1 MKSIRHLIPFLK
13 ENKWKYA
20 LGIFILI
27 IIDGLQLI
35 TPRVLGYLTDDLL
48 TGRAT
53 SNRLLIYMAI
63 ILGIAAGVAIGRFS
77 WRMLII
83 GSSRRLEAWLRE
95 RLFIHLE
102 TLPTSFF
109 FNTHKTGDLMAL
121 ATNDINSVR
130 MAFGIGIVMVTDAI
144 FFLTVM
150 TLIIMITNL
159 DLKLTLFAVLPMP
172 IIAIA
177 VTLLGFRIRKRFKHV
192 QEAFGKLT
200 DKTQETFFSGIRI
213 VKSFVQEESELE
225 NFRLFNEDNYKAN
238 MSLVRIWSVMFP
250 LVSLISAISL
260 IVALSYG
267 GQLVINGS
275 LTLGEFVSF
284 ITYLGKLTWPMMA
297 IGWLV
302 NMMQRGFVSLG
313 RISEILDEAPAYDE
327 DKVHL
332 DPSLETARH
341 LPMTDHSI
349 EFKKNVTYTYPSATF
364 PALDNVSFK
373 IESGKKTIAIVGRT
387 GAGKTTI
394 TNLLL
399 RLYDGYD
406 GDIFIGERSISDYPV
421 AQIRQ
426 AVGFVPQDNFLFSK
440 KSVHKK
446 NILFSGVESTR
457 ENVIDFAKLAQL
469 HKEVEGFSE
478 GYETMLGERGVN
490 LSGGQK
496 QRLSIARALI
506 KNPPIL
512 VFDDALSA
520 VDTKTEDR
528 LLKALKCQTQNRTTL
543 IIAHRIST
551 VRHADNIIVIDEG
564 KVVESGIHET
574 LIDLG
579 GIYADMHNKQM
590 LEERIMEEA

>member
-109 FNTHKTGDLMAL
+109 NTHKTGDLMAL

-144 FFLTVM
+144 FLTVM

-200 DKTQETFFSGIRI
+200 DKTQETFSGIRI

-349 EFKKNVTYTYPSATF
+349 EFKKCHIHLSQCNFPST
-364 PALDNVSFK
+364 
-373 IESGKKTIAIVGRT
+373 
-387 GAGKTTI
+387 
-394 TNLLL
+394 
-399 RLYDGYD
+399 
-406 GDIFIGERSISDYPV
+406 
-421 AQIRQ
+421 
-426 AVGFVPQDNFLFSK
+426 
-440 KSVHKK
+440 
-446 NILFSGVESTR
+446 
-457 ENVIDFAKLAQL
+457 
-469 HKEVEGFSE
+469 
-478 GYETMLGERGVN
+478 
-490 LSGGQK
+490 
-496 QRLSIARALI
+496 
-506 KNPPIL
+506 
-512 VFDDALSA
+512 
-520 VDTKTEDR
+520 
-528 LLKALKCQTQNRTTL
+528 
-543 IIAHRIST
+543 
-551 VRHADNIIVIDEG
+551 
-564 KVVESGIHET
+564 
-574 LIDLG
+574 
-579 GIYADMHNKQM
+579 
-590 LEERIMEEA
+590 

>member
-1 MKSIRHLIPFLK
+1 MKSIRHILPFLK
-13 ENKWKYA
+13 RNKWKYII
-20 LGIFILI
+20 GIIILI

-35 TPRVLGYLTDDLL
+35 TPRVIGYLTDDLL

-53 SNRLLIYMAI
+53 ANRLYIYMAV
-63 ILGIAAGVAIGRFS
+63 ILGIAALVAVGRYL
-77 WRMLII
+77 WRTLII
-83 GSSRRLEAWLRE
+83 GSSRRMEAWLRE

-102 TLPTSFF
+102 TLPTSF

-144 FFLTVM
+144 FLTIM

-159 DLKLTLFAVLPMP
+159 DLKLTLLAVLPMP

-177 VTLLGFRIRKRFKHV
+177 VTLLGFRIRKRFKRV

-200 DKTQETFFSGIRI
+200 DKTQETFSGIRI

-225 NFRLFNEDNYKAN
+225 SFRFFNEDNYKAN
-238 MSLVRIWSVMFP
+238 MSLIRIWSIMFP
-250 LVSLISAISL
+250 LVSFISALSL
-260 IVALSYG
+260 ILALTFGSR
-267 GQLVINGS
+267 LVMSGS
-275 LTLGEFVSF
+275 MTLGEFVSF

-313 RISEILDEAPAYDE
+313 RISEILDEQPAYDE
-327 DKVHL
+327 DRKYL
-332 DPSLETARH
+332 DEDYDVPLNR
-341 LPMTDHSI
+341 PMGNHTIS
-349 EFKKNVTYTYPSATF
+349 FKNVTYTYPGATF
-364 PALDNVSFK
+364 PALDNVSFE
-373 IESGKKTIAIVGRT
+373 IESGQTLAIVGRT

-399 RLYDGYD
+399 RLFDGYE
-406 GDIFIGERSISDYPV
+406 GVIHIGEHDLKDYPV
-421 AQIRQ
+421 AQIRKTI
-426 AVGFVPQDNFLFSK
+426 GFVPQDNFLFSK
-440 KSVHKK
+440 SVDK
-446 NILFSGVESTR
+446 NILFSGTDATR
-457 ENVIDFAKLAQL
+457 DKVIDFAKLAQL
-469 HKEVEGFSE
+469 HKEVEDFSD

-506 KNPPIL
+506 KNPDIL

-520 VDTKTEDR
+520 VDTKTEDK
-528 LLKALKCQTQNRTTL
+528 LLEGLKQQTQGKTTI

-551 VRHADNIIVIDEG
+551 VRHADHIVVIDEG
-564 KVVESGIHET
+564 KIVESGTHET
-574 LIDLG
+574 LLLNDK
-579 GIYADMHNKQM
+579 IYADMHNKQM
-590 LEERIMEEA
+590 LEKRIREEA

>member
-1 MKSIRHLIPFLK
+1 MKSIRHLLPFLK
-13 ENKWKYA
+13 EHKWKYF
-20 LGIFILI
+20 LGIVILI

-35 TPRVLGYLTDDLL
+35 TPRIIGYLTDDLL

-53 SNRLLIYMAI
+53 SQSLYTYMFI
-63 ILGIAAGVAIGRFS
+63 ILAIACGVAIGRFS

-83 GSSRRLEAWLRE
+83 GSSRKLEAWLRE
-95 RLFIHLE
+95 RLFVHLE
-102 TLPTSFF
+102 TLPTSF

-144 FFLTVM
+144 FLTVM
-150 TLIIMITNL
+150 TLAIMITNL
-159 DLKLTLFAVLPMP
+159 NWKLTLLAVLPMP

-200 DKTQETFFSGIRI
+200 DKTQETFAGIRI

-225 NFRLFNEDNYKAN
+225 SFRLFNEDNYKAN
-238 MSLVRIWSVMFP
+238 MSLVRVWSVMFP
-250 LVSLISAISL
+250 FVSLISAVSL

-267 GQLVINGS
+267 GQLVINGI
-275 LTLGEFVSF
+275 LTLGEFVAF
-284 ITYLGKLTWPMMA
+284 ITYLGKLTWPMLA

-313 RISEILDEAPAYDE
+313 RISEILDEEPAYEE
-327 DKVHL
+327 DKIHL
-332 DPSLETARH
+332 NPQMNQRLD
-341 LPMTDHSI
+341 LPMQHHGI
-349 EFKKNVTYTYPSATF
+349 AFKDVTYTYPGATF
-364 PALDNVSFK
+364 PALDQVSFE
-373 IESGKKTIAIVGRT
+373 IQSGQTLAIVGRT

-399 RLYDGYD
+399 RLFDGFE
-406 GDIFIGERSISDYPV
+406 GEINIGGRSIVDYPV
-421 AQIRQ
+421 SQIRQ
-426 AVGFVPQDNFLFSK
+426 IIGFVPQDNFLFSK
-440 KSVHKK
+440 SVHN
-446 NILFSGVESTR
+446 NILFSGVDASR
-457 ENVIDFAKLAQL
+457 EKVIDFAKLAQL
-469 HKEVEGFSE
+469 HKEVEGFAE

-512 VFDDALSA
+512 VLDDALSA

-528 LLKALKCQTQNRTTL
+528 LLEGLKSQTEDKTTV

-551 VRHADNIIVIDEG
+551 VRHADHIIVIDEG
-564 KVVESGIHET
+564 RLVESGTHES
-574 LIDLG
+574 LLQHN

-590 LEERIMEEA
+590 LEERILEEA

>member
-109 FNTHKTGDLMAL
+109 NTHKTGDLMAL

-144 FFLTVM
+144 FLTVM

-200 DKTQETFFSGIRI
+200 DKTQETFSGIRI

-349 EFKKNVTYTYPSATF
+349 EFKNVTYTYPSATF

-373 IESGKKTIAIVGRT
+373 IESGKTIAIVGRT

-440 KSVHKK
+440 SVHK

-528 LLKALKCQTQNRTTL
+528 LLEALKGQTQNRTTL